1 MCGEISIQPTRIA
14 HPMSAPDSAARGA
27 PPTAQHH
34 AVFPGSF
41 DPVTLGHLDVI
52 ERAARIFEHLTV
64 AVAQHPTKRELLAL
78 ERRVDLLRAATA
90 HLSNVSVAVFG
101 GLVVEGCRQLGARI
115 LVRGIRNATDFEY
128 EAQMARSNQAMAPQV
143 DTVFIASDA
152 EHVHISSTLVRQVA
166 ELGGPV
172 ELFVP
177 PAVAVSIREV
187 CRAR

>member
-1 MCGEISIQPTRIA
+1 
-14 HPMSAPDSAARGA
+14 
-27 PPTAQHH
+27 
-34 AVFPGSF
+34 
-41 DPVTLGHLDVI
+41 
-52 ERAARIFEHLTV
+52 
-64 AVAQHPTKRELLAL
+64 VAQHPTKRELLAL

-90 HLSNVSVAVFG
+90 HLPNVSVAVFG
-101 GLVVEGCRQLGARI
+101 GLVVDGCRQLGARI

-187 CRAR
+187 CGAR